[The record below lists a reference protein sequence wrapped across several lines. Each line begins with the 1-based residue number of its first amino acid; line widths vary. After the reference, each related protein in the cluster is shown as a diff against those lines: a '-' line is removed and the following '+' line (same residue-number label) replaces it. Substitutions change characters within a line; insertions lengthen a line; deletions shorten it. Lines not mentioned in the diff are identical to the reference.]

1 MPGIWLRERNSDMQF
16 DFGCNKVVI
25 TDGSTWSET
34 IYSIAQDIFDEAGL
48 DTESDAFEDF
58 RYDVLEGVMIDVIQD
73 ALNEAA
79 NDDRLKLD
87 NFRDFFDRMRG

>member
-1 MPGIWLRERNSDMQF
+1 MQF

-25 TDGSTWSET
+25 TDGSTWSDT
-34 IYSIAQDIFDEAGL
+34 TYNIAHDIFDEVGL

-58 RYDVLEGVMIDVIQD
+58 RYDVLEGVLIDVIQD

-79 NDDRLKLD
+79 GDRRLTLD
-87 NFRDFFDRMRG
+87 YFKEFFEGIAEV